1 MELPLEL
8 AELIEQG
15 ENHMV
20 EFKKSST
27 DITKD
32 VYDTIC
38 SFSNRDGGHIF
49 LGIKDN
55 GTVLGV
61 QSDCVERMKKD
72 FVTTVNNESKFYPPL
87 YISLR
92 EYQWNEKTIL
102 YAHVPISSCV
112 CRCRGRIYDRNHE
125 ADIDITNNE
134 SLVYQLYARKQNTY
148 YVNRVFPVFS
158 VNDLRHDL
166 IDRVR
171 EMAKARADGHP
182 WFGMNDEIGRAHV

>member
-55 GTVLGV
+55 GTVLG
-61 QSDCVERMKKD
+61 
-72 FVTTVNNESKFYPPL
+72 
-87 YISLR
+87 
-92 EYQWNEKTIL
+92 
-102 YAHVPISSCV
+102 
-112 CRCRGRIYDRNHE
+112 DR
-125 ADIDITNNE
+125 
-134 SLVYQLYARKQNTY
+134 K
-148 YVNRVFPVFS
+148 S
-158 VNDLRHDL
+158 V
-166 IDRVR
+166 V
-171 EMAKARADGHP
+171 
-182 WFGMNDEIGRAHV
+182 